1 MRYNRTA
8 ETHSKNCDHKN
19 RALMLVIVG
28 IVILLAAGLVV
39 MRNRQ
44 KQGSVAS
51 QGTFSVLQGDVDG
64 HPMFATIDTGLRN
77 STERQYLPFFFS
89 ISTPLINPNND
100 GLPSGNDAD
109 NLNSWEDA
117 VEARLRSAGRLAFVG
132 RVTWNGHRE
141 LLYYL
146 ATQQPAIDDLKTL
159 AESHSTRPF
168 AFTSEHDEKW
178 TKADFWLNRK

>member
-1 MRYNRTA
+1 MPTK
-8 ETHSKNCDHKN
+8 TV
-19 RALMLVIVG
+19 LLIIVG
-28 IVILLAAGLVV
+28 IVILLTAGLAV

-44 KQGSVAS
+44 KQGKVAS
-51 QGTFSVLQGDVDG
+51 LGGTFSVLQSTVDG
-64 HPMFATIDTGLRN
+64 HPMFATIDMGLRN

-89 ISTPLINPNND
+89 ISTPLINPTND
-100 GLPSGNDAD
+100 GLPSGDDAD

-117 VEARLRSAGRLAFVG
+117 VEAGLRSAGRFAYVG

-146 ATQQPAIDDLKTL
+146 ATQQPAIDNLKTL

-168 AFTSEHDEKW
+168 AFTSERDEQW
-178 TKADFWLNRK
+178 AKADFWLNRK

>member
-1 MRYNRTA
+1 MTTRIV
-8 ETHSKNCDHKN
+8 
-19 RALMLVIVG
+19 LLIIVG
-28 IVILLAAGLVV
+28 VVILLAAGLVV

-44 KQGSVAS
+44 KQGNVAS
-51 QGTFSVLQGDVDG
+51 QGGTFSVLQGNVDG

-77 STERQYLPFFFS
+77 STERQYLPYFFS
-89 ISTPLINPNND
+89 ISTPLISPTND

-117 VEARLRSAGRLAFVG
+117 VDARLRSAGRLAFIG

-146 ATQQPAIDDLKTL
+146 ATQQPAIDNLKTL
-159 AESHSTRPF
+159 AESHSTRPL
-168 AFTSEHDEKW
+168 AFTSERDEQW
-178 TKADFWLNRK
+178 AKANFWLNRK